1 MINDLE
7 MLQPLL
13 KKEVCLEMDGRY
25 LRGLLTNISESY
37 LCLKYVYLV
46 NLDNDEGEDKLL
58 YPTQVFLL
66 KSKVSLIVEVIR
78 DDK

>member
-1 MINDLE
+1 MTNDLE

-25 LRGLLTNISESY
+25 LRGLLTNVSESY
-37 LCLKYVYLV
+37 LCLKFVYLV
-46 NLDNDEGEDKLL
+46 NLDKDEDELL

-66 KSKVSLIVEVIR
+66 KSKVSLIVEVVR